1 MIRPEFIIEELRAN
15 MPDADLEMV
24 WRAYAFA
31 ARCHKGQKRVSGEPY
46 LNHPLEVAYILA
58 RMKLGHQSVAAGL
71 LHDTIEDTHAT
82 PEEIKETFGEQV
94 WNLVDGVTKISMIEF
109 STQAERQAENV
120 RKMILAMSKDIRVI
134 LIKLADRVHN
144 MRTLDFLP
152 PAKQRQIAQETLDI
166 YAPLANRLGMGW
178 MKTELE
184 NSAFKYLWP
193 KEYSEIKRKVDEV
206 ETEREKY
213 LEKVVAEVSE
223 RLAAEGLTAEVV
235 GRSKHYYSIFSK
247 MRRQG
252 ISFDEVFDLMG
263 VRIITDGAD
272 QECYRALGVLHSVYK
287 PIPGKLKDY
296 IALPKENMY
305 QSLHT
310 TIVGPEGKPVEFQI
324 RTRRMHQI
332 AEEGIAAHWRY
343 KEGTREGESDSQ
355 ILWLRR
361 LLEWQQ
367 EVRHPREFLE
377 KVKIDLFPDEV
388 YVFTPKQEVKALPRG
403 ATPIDFAYTIHTDLG
418 HHLIGAKVNGKL
430 VSLRQELKN
439 GDIIEVLTSKQAHP
453 SRDWLKYV
461 KTSKART
468 KITSY
473 IRNVEK
479 QRALTLGREMLEKEI
494 ARLELDSAE
503 TMKEKN
509 LLPRAQAAGY
519 MSLDSMFIALGL
531 GKLKISQIISKIAP
545 KAAEEEKRGAMR
557 AFLKKLSTR
566 PSRPAPPRAGVRI
579 QDMDDLLI
587 HLAKCCNPVPG
598 DEIRGFISRGRGLV
612 IHTADCPNALNLGL
626 DSERSVDVEW
636 DVKTQGKHM
645 AMMMVETEDRPGM
658 LAQVSAAI
666 AENGSNISEATIRVG
681 GSQGRGYIYITVE
694 ITDLAHLQK
703 IISAVMRQKG
713 VISVERIKDKSALK
727 LPSGKKTGK

>member
-1 MIRPEFIIEELRAN
+1 
-15 MPDADLEMV
+15 MPDADLETV

-46 LNHPLEVAYILA
+46 LSHPLEVAYILA

-82 PEEIKETFGEQV
+82 PEEIKESFGEQV

-144 MRTLDFLP
+144 MRTLDSLP
-152 PAKQRQIAQETLDI
+152 PAKQRRIAQETLDI

-178 MKTELE
+178 IKTELE

-193 KEYSEIKRKVDEV
+193 REYSDIKHKVEKV
-206 ETEREKY
+206 EAEREKY
-213 LEKVVAEVSE
+213 IEKMVSEVSE
-223 RLAAEGLTAEVV
+223 RLRAEGLAAEVV
-235 GRSKHYYSIFSK
+235 GRPKHYYSIFSK
-247 MRRQG
+247 MRRQD

-263 VRIITDGAD
+263 VRIITGSD

-343 KEGTREGESDSQ
+343 KEGAREGESDDQ

-367 EVRHPREFLE
+367 EVKHPREFLE

-388 YVFTPKQEVKALPRG
+388 YVFTPRQEVKALPRG

-439 GDIIEVLTSKQAHP
+439 GDIIEVLTSKQARP

-473 IRNVEK
+473 IRQAEK
-479 QRALTLGREMLEKEI
+479 QRAGALGREMLEKEI
-494 ARLELDSAE
+494 SRLGLDPSE
-503 TMKEKN
+503 IMQEQK
-509 LLPRAQAAGY
+509 LLSRAQAAGY

-531 GKLKISQIISKIAP
+531 GKLKVSQIISKIAP
-545 KAAEEEKRGAMR
+545 KAAQEEKKGAMR
-557 AFLKKLSTR
+557 AFLKKLGAR
-566 PSRPAPPRAGVRI
+566 PSRPAPPSAGVRI

-587 HLAKCCNPVPG
+587 HFAKCCNPVPG

-612 IHTADCPNALNLGL
+612 VHTADCPNALNLGL

-636 DVKTQGKHM
+636 DVKAEGKHT
-645 AMMMVETEDRPGM
+645 AMIMVETEDRPGM

-681 GSQGRGYIYITVE
+681 GRQGRGYIYITVE

-703 IISAVMRQKG
+703 IMNAVMRQKG
-713 VISVERIKDKSALK
+713 VLSVERIKDKSAFK